1 MLRIPV
7 LRSLLPFVALFLAAL
22 ATGYAFRSVSIAL
35 PDGLILAA
43 PLGLGWIAPLIW
55 GRRAIVPFLLGS
67 ILAAALVSGPPE
79 LVIAAV
85 VISSVDVGLGYWYS
99 RNRAF
104 PDGLNRFRDLRAPA
118 LAGVGAAAIRAVLVV
133 AFGVIL
139 DIQTP
144 WLYGFAAFGLTW
156 FFNLVFAAVL
166 LVPTG
171 RWRIAWTGP
180 RALELF
186 ANLFLITVLLQYL
199 FETAG
204 PKGINYTFAIVMGLI
219 VVETWLALRFHIR
232 GVGLHRTT
240 WLILCFLYIVRRG
253 SIDELMPLLRDPIY
267 CGEFTIVLGVLLLIE
282 MTVAAMASDRSIEAA
297 ANAELAAELTARN
310 SELERL
316 SVADRAQKAFLDSVL
331 NQIPAGVMIV
341 GPDGCVL
348 WRNQR
353 HRNLWGDLSP
363 QSVALKELKSNGT
376 SATKEHSVPFE
387 SWPIV
392 QAITEGVVTEG
403 FEARIYP
410 KTLVPIDVSISA
422 APVHDPAGNLLG
434 AVSILH
440 DMTERKAA
448 MRLLREKEERLRF
461 ALNSARMIAYEWGIH
476 TQIIQTSEPFA
487 HWVGLKSATL
497 STLGDLLKVVHP
509 NDIAGLREA
518 IGELLHAGLEC
529 ECEFRIPNDTGMFWV
544 QYRGRRLVDD
554 DGKLTDRVAGILIDV
569 SERRRSEERLRM
581 LESAVVH
588 ARDAVVILEAEPNA
602 APGRCV
608 LYANGAFCE
617 MTGYAAEELV
627 GRSLHFLRGPD
638 SDPAT
643 LDRLRDA
650 LDSGEPFK
658 GELLNY
664 RRDGSQ
670 IWVELSVVPVPDAT
684 GPCAHWVMIQRD
696 ISDRKQ
702 AELVL
707 QRSEAMLADAQRIAH
722 IGSWEYLPPTGECRW
737 SDEKIRIFGYEPADF
752 TPTVERYLAAVHS
765 DDREKVDRV
774 GLDARILDYPFS
786 LDFRIVRP
794 TGEIRFIT
802 EEYYAQFDSNGSPS
816 RFWGIT
822 IDNTEKR
829 SAQEQLFQAQKME
842 LIGQM
847 AGGIAHDFNNLLTGI
862 IGNLHLARLAEH
874 DPNHK
879 HVDTAL
885 RAANRAADLTQKLL
899 GFARKNQ
906 LILHATPVGDIVAEV
921 VSFIA
926 RTFDPR
932 IRVSAAVPDEHRV
945 LADATLIS
953 QVLLNLCLNA
963 RDAMPQG
970 GRIDIHSD
978 IIRVHE
984 TAAGHPDSR
993 PGEFV
998 RLAVEDTG
1006 HGMTPDTL
1014 TRVFEPFFTTK
1025 SVGQGTGLGLA
1036 MVHGIM
1042 TQHRGWV
1049 EVRSESGRG
1058 TRFDLYLP
1066 RSKDRIARK
1075 QPASHRSAADDVR
1088 DTPLPV
1094 LLQRKTILLVDDE
1107 AMIRDIGRFVLE
1119 SAGFDVLEAED
1130 GEAALDLFRG
1140 RWQEI
1145 DLVVLDLTMPR
1156 MSGQDTFHG
1165 MADIHPHVRILFSSG
1180 YSAENLAGTE
1190 GAVGLLPK
1198 PYRPQIL
1205 LDTVR
1210 RALSI
1215 PSAGRGDPSG
1225 DGIADP
1231 AIAAPLPPLQFPT
1244 PA

>member
-1 MLRIPV
+1 MLRFPIRRSQV
-7 LRSLLPFVALFLAAL
+7 LYVTLFLATL
-22 ATGYAFRSVSIAL
+22 AMGYGLRHISHAI

-43 PLGLGWIAPLIW
+43 PLGLGWIAPLLW
-55 GRRAIVPFLLGS
+55 GRRAIVPVLVGS
-67 ILAAALVSGPPE
+67 ILAALLFSGPPE
-79 LVIAAV
+79 LVIASI
-85 VISSVDVGLGYWYS
+85 VISLVDAGLGYWYS
-99 RNRAF
+99 RYRTF
-104 PDGLNRFRDLRAPA
+104 PDGLNRFRDVRA
-118 LAGVGAAAIRAVLVV
+118 LAIASAGAAGVRAAIVL
-133 AFGVIL
+133 AFGVIFG
-139 DIQTP
+139 IETP

-156 FFNLVFAAVL
+156 FLNLVFAAVL
-166 LVPTG
+166 MVPTG
-171 RWRIAWTGP
+171 CWRIVWTGP
-180 RALELF
+180 RVVELY

-204 PKGINYTFAIVMGLI
+204 PKGINYTFAVAVGLI

-232 GVGLHRTT
+232 GVGLHRTI
-240 WLILCFLYIVRRG
+240 WLVLCLVYLIRQG
-253 SIDELMPLLRDPIY
+253 SADQLMPLLRDPIY
-267 CGEFTIVLGVLLLIE
+267 CGQFALVLSVLLFVE
-282 MTVAAMASDRSIEAA
+282 MTVGSMACDRTIEAA
-297 ANAELAAELTARN
+297 SNADLAAQLTARN
-310 SELERL
+310 AELERL
-316 SVADRAQKAFLDSVL
+316 AAADQSQKAFLDTVL
-331 NQIPAGVMIV
+331 NQMPAGVMIV
-341 GPDGCVL
+341 GRDGSVM
-348 WRNQR
+348 WRNHR
-353 HRNLWGDLSP
+353 HRNLWGDTSP
-363 QSVALKELKSNGT
+363 QGVSLRDLKSSRI
-376 SATKEHSVPFE
+376 SATKDHSVPFE

-392 QAITEGVVTEG
+392 KAITEGIVTEG
-403 FEARIYP
+403 FEAKIYSP
-410 KTLVPIDVSISA
+410 SRVAIDVSISA
-422 APVHDPAGNLLG
+422 APVHDSTGQLLG
-434 AVSILH
+434 AVSILY
-440 DMTERKAA
+440 DMSELKAA
-448 MRLLREKEERLRF
+448 MRLLRENEERLRF
-461 ALNSARMIAYEWGIH
+461 ALNSARMIAYEWSTQ

-487 HWVGLKSATL
+487 HWVGLKTAAISSL
-497 STLGDLLKVVHP
+497 SDLLKVVHP
-509 NDIAGLREA
+509 NDIAGLRGA

-529 ECEFRIPNDTGMFWV
+529 ECEFRIPNDAGMFWV
-544 QYRGRRLVDD
+544 QCRGRRVIDD
-554 DGKLTDRVAGILIDV
+554 EGKLTDRVAGILIDV

-608 LYANGAFCE
+608 LYANSAFCE
-617 MTGYAAEELV
+617 MTGYAAEQLV

-650 LDSGEPFK
+650 LDNGESFK

-702 AELVL
+702 TERVL

-722 IGSWEYLPPTGECRW
+722 IGSWEYLPQTGECRW
-737 SDEKIRIFGYEPADF
+737 SDEKIRIFGQEPLDF
-752 TPTVERYLAAVHS
+752 APSVERYLAAIHI
-765 DDREKVDRV
+765 DDLEKVQRV
-774 GLDARILDYPFS
+774 GLDAGHLDYPYS

-794 TGEIRFIT
+794 TGEVRFIT
-802 EEYYAQFDSNGSPS
+802 EEYYADFDSGGAPT
-816 RFWGIT
+816 RFWGVT
-822 IDNTEKR
+822 MDNTEKR
-829 SAQEQLFQAQKME
+829 LAQEQLFQAQKME

-862 IGNLHLARLAEH
+862 IGNLHLAHLSED

-879 HVDTAL
+879 HLATAL

-932 IRVSAAVPDEHRV
+932 IRVAAAIPDEHRV
-945 LADATLIS
+945 LADPTLIS

-978 IIRVHE
+978 VVTIPEHE
-984 TAAGHPDSR
+984 VRHPDSR

-998 RLAVEDTG
+998 RLAIEDTG
-1006 HGMTPDTL
+1006 HGIAPEML

-1025 SVGQGTGLGLA
+1025 PVGQGTGLGLA

-1049 EVRSESGRG
+1049 EVHSESGRG

-1066 RSKDRIARK
+1066 RSAERSART
-1075 QPASHRSAADDVR
+1075 QLPSHRPAVDARS
-1088 DTPLPV
+1088 DTPLP
-1094 LLQRKTILLVDDE
+1094 QRKTILLVDDE
-1107 AMIRDIGRFVLE
+1107 SMIRDIGRVVLE
-1119 SAGFDVLEAED
+1119 SAGFAVIEAED
-1130 GEAALDLFRG
+1130 GEAALDLFRE
-1140 RWQEI
+1140 RWREI
-1145 DLVVLDLTMPR
+1145 DLVLLDLTMPK
-1156 MSGQDTFHG
+1156 MSGQDTFRG
-1165 MADIHPHVRILFSSG
+1165 MAGIHPQVRILFSSG
-1180 YSAENLAGTE
+1180 YSAENLVGTE
-1190 GAVGLLPK
+1190 GAFGLLPK

-1210 RALSI
+1210 RALSM
-1215 PSAGRGDPSG
+1215 P
-1225 DGIADP
+1225 DGARSDGSPAPGVADP
-1231 AIAAPLPPLQFPT
+1231 AFR
-1244 PA
+1244 